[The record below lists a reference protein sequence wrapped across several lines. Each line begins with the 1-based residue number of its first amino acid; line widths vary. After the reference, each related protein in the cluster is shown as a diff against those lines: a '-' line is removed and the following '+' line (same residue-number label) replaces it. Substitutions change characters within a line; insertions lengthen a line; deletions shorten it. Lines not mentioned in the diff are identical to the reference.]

1 MVAFGAIG
9 PVEIFLG
16 LILFH
21 KVSRFNTF
29 TTKAG
34 IRTAILSMAS
44 VFALSGFESIN
55 LSGPAKISDLVIVIQ
70 NIISILAPIAAVAFL
85 IMLIVGGFQFLT
97 SGGDPKAVAGA
108 RTTLTYAVI
117 GIILVVVLWLIL
129 LVMKNIPGV
138 DTTTVTI
145 PESP

>member
-1 MVAFGAIG
+1 MG
-9 PVEIFLG
+9 
-16 LILFH
+16 
-21 KVSRFNTF
+21 S
-29 TTKAG
+29 TKTG
-34 IRTAILSMAS
+34 IRAIVFSLAS

-55 LSGPAKISDLVIVIQ
+55 SSGPAKISDLVIVIK

-85 IMLIVGGFQFLT
+85 IMLIVGGYQLLT

-117 GIILVVVLWLIL
+117 GIILVVASWLIL
-129 LVMKNIPGV
+129 LLIKNITGV

-145 PESP
+145 L

>member
-1 MVAFGAIG
+1 
-9 PVEIFLG
+9 
-16 LILFH
+16 
-21 KVSRFNTF
+21 
-29 TTKAG
+29 
-34 IRTAILSMAS
+34 MAS

-117 GIILVVVLWLIL
+117 GIILVVVSWLIL
-129 LVMKNIPGV
+129 LVIKNITGV